1 MTLAPLLGAAAQGEA
16 KPTVPSTPGLL
27 AIRARRAETISHGL
41 IEYAVILI
49 ENGKI
54 AAVGPDLP
62 IERGIP
68 VVDLPDEWT
77 VMPGLVDAYSR
88 VGLDGEGYTGSRP
101 DVLAS
106 AELYPAAEV
115 YADVLEKGVTTLGQY
130 PAGNDLPGQAVAIR
144 PAGKTTAE
152 MILRDKSYLK
162 LVLRANAASKKLL
175 SDGFKKVDEHIEKE
189 KKNREKWDAD
199 QEKKKKSASKS
210 EKETEKKETEKKDGE
225 EKKEDEKKETEK
237 KDEAQKDEEKKDE
250 KKPEAGA
257 DEYKPLEIDP
267 KTLPFFELREGKLRA
282 LVSIANA
289 GEYLHLIDA
298 IGEEKFEWDLRIPLT
313 RDIDIFN
320 VTDKIGERKLRI
332 VCEPSITLQPGTMRQ
347 RNLPAELSRAG
358 AKIVF
363 VPRTDA
369 TWSMERW
376 LRDVGEISAA
386 GLDRQ
391 VALRAVT
398 QEPADLLGVGERVGS
413 LDAGKDANL
422 LILRGDPLET
432 GTRVQ
437 AVILEGRIVF
447 GEVNP

>member
-1 MTLAPLLGAAAQGEA
+1 MILAPLLGAAAQGDGRSTA
-16 KPTVPSTPGLL
+16 PSTPELL

-68 VVDLPDEWT
+68 VVDLPEEWT

-106 AELYPAAEV
+106 AELYPASEV

-144 PAGKTTAE
+144 PAGKTPAE

-199 QEKKKKSASKS
+199 QEKKKKAASKS
-210 EKETEKKETEKKDGE
+210 DKDTEKKDGEKKDGE
-225 EKKEDEKKETEK
+225 EKKEEEK
-237 KDEAQKDEEKKDE
+237 KDGEKKDEEKKDE
-250 KKPEAGA
+250 KKPEAGG

-267 KTLPFFELREGKLRA
+267 KTVPFFEVREGKLRVLA
-282 LVSIANA
+282 SITNA

-320 VTDKIGERKLRI
+320 VEDKIGERKLRI

-363 VPRTDA
+363 VPRSDA

-376 LRDVGEISAA
+376 LRDVGEIWAA